1 MFGRATHRSRSFVV
15 AAIAMVLWWV
25 GVVSALGAER
35 ILHRV
40 GTDDPA
46 TVDPQRVSLP
56 GEQLILLDLFM
67 SLTTPGMDG
76 RPMPG
81 SAESWT
87 VSPDGKVYLFT
98 LRPNLRWSDGKAMP
112 AADWVWAF
120 QRMLDP
126 KTAYP
131 LASRLF
137 PIKNARAIS
146 LGAQPATT
154 LGVFA
159 VDTRTLRIELEN
171 PTPYFTD
178 IIMTAAMPAPRHVI
192 EKYGTAWTRPENF
205 VGNGPFVLDEWR
217 PNGYVRVR
225 RNANFWAASR
235 VALDAVYHY
244 PLGNPVT
251 TARRFDAGELDL
263 VLVVPPE
270 KIDEIRKRNPRVAF
284 IGRGLGNEV
293 IVFNTRSGPTADR
306 RVRRALSM
314 LIERDVVARNVIG
327 FPGVGAYSL
336 VAPGVLN
343 YDESAKLDFAAWSSS
358 KRIAEAKRLLAEAG
372 YGPGNPLRMRLGFP
386 NTDLNRKVSVAV
398 GAMWGQ
404 AGVKV
409 ELQQKEAKALVSE
422 VGVGD
427 FDAARF
433 VWVAS
438 ASDPYAYLERLLSA
452 GSAVGMNTS
461 GYRNPVFD
469 AKLAEGSRE
478 ADVKRRAAILR
489 EAEAIALA
497 DQPVAPVYFLVG
509 RRLVAERV
517 RGFSDNPRGLYPSW
531 LLRVTP

>member
-1 MFGRATHRSRSFVV
+1 MRSVGSAVIAWMALLLLLAPGV
-15 AAIAMVLWWV
+15 SHAA
-25 GVVSALGAER
+25 AER
-35 ILHRV
+35 VLHRV
-40 GTDDPA
+40 GTDDPS
-46 TVDPQRVSLP
+46 TVDPQRAALP

-81 SAESWT
+81 AAESWT
-87 VSPDGKVYLFT
+87 ISPDGKTYLFR
-98 LRPNLRWSDGKAMP
+98 LRPNLRWSDGRPMP

-137 PIKNARAIS
+137 PIKNARGVAAGEKPVSS
-146 LGAQPATT
+146 LG
-154 LGVFA
+154 VSA
-159 VDTRTLRIELEN
+159 VDARTLRIELEN
-171 PTPYFTD
+171 PAPYFVD
-178 IIMTAAMPAPRHVI
+178 VIMTAAMPAPRHVV
-192 EKYGTAWTRPENF
+192 EKHGAAWTRPENF
-205 VGNGPFVLDEWR
+205 VGNGAFVLDEWR

-225 RNANFWAASR
+225 RNPNFWGADR
-235 VALDAVYHY
+235 VKLDAVYHY

-251 TARRFDAGELDL
+251 MARRFDAGELDL

-270 KIDEIRKRNPRVAF
+270 RLDEVRKRNPKVAF
-284 IGRGLGNEV
+284 LSRGLGNEV

-314 LIERDVVARNVIG
+314 LIEREVIARNVIG
-327 FPGVGAYSL
+327 LAGVGAYSL

-343 YDESAKLDFAAWSSS
+343 YDQAAQPDFAKLTPPQ
-358 KRIAEAKRLLAEAG
+358 RLAEAKRLLAEAG
-372 YGPGNPLRMRLGFP
+372 FGPGKPLQVRLGFP
-386 NTDLNRKVSVAV
+386 STDLNRKVGVAV
-398 GAMWGQ
+398 AAMWGR

-409 ELQQKEAKALVSE
+409 ELQQKETKALVSE

-438 ASDPYAYLERLLSA
+438 ASDPYAYLERLLSS

-461 GYRNPVFD
+461 GYRNPAFD

-478 ADVKRRAAILR
+478 VDINRRAAILR

-509 RRLVAERV
+509 RRLVSERV
-517 RGFSDNPRGLYPSW
+517 RGFSDNPRGLYASW